1 MSYANSVSYEGKI
14 VSVVDNETSQF
25 VKLRANG
32 ALRIEKVFI
41 KNDATFET
49 VNEDGYS
56 ISVKEELPKL
66 KKGDKICVFGK
77 IDGGTIIC
85 DWYWRYP

>member
-14 VSVVDNETSQF
+14 VSIVDNETTQF
-25 VKLRANG
+25 VKLRSDG
-32 ALRIEKVFI
+32 AFRIEKVFI
-41 KNDATFET
+41 KNEATFET

-56 ISVKEELPKL
+56 ISVKGELPKL
-66 KKGDKICVFGK
+66 KKGDKLCVFGK